1 LNPSTFNLEELQNM
15 TRKPKPPAGC
25 DDEKVVHRC
34 VGFLPA
40 LKWAGRYGRT
50 PQAIRDAGVDV
61 MRVLPD
67 GTFTTEI

>member
-1 LNPSTFNLEELQNM
+1 MPRNPYAAAEFVVVEN
-15 TRKPKPPAGC
+15 AGT
-25 DDEKVVHRC
+25 DDEKVVFRC
-34 VGFLPA
+34 TGYLHA

>member
-1 LNPSTFNLEELQNM
+1 M
-15 TRKPKPPAGC
+15 TRKTKPAADFVVVENAGT

-61 MRVLPD
+61 MRILPD

>member
-1 LNPSTFNLEELQNM
+1 M
-15 TRKPKPPAGC
+15 TRKPKPAADFVVVENAGQ

-34 VGFLPA
+34 AGFLPA
-40 LKWAGRYGRT
+40 LKWASRYGRT